1 MPFYREHVC
10 AAGSPL
16 ELLQPET
23 LRWKV
28 MEPVNLLGKEKFSA
42 VDIRLRVKGGGHV
55 SQAYGAAH
63 CTYVGLISHLQVLS
77 PRLRSE
83 ACLSHYTL
91 APSLLRGLLS
101 TLYQP
106 STSSLKSCHR
116 FDALSVWLR
125 SNPAGDCQGPGGL
138 LPEMC
143 AQACTVSAPWL
154 IVYICLLLCTSL
166 AKQGR

>member
-1 MPFYREHVC
+1 MC

-63 CTYVGLISHLQVLS
+63 CTHARPGQPQACKCCPRNGLK
-77 PRLRSE
+77 LRSE
-83 ACLSHYTL
+83 ASVCRSCICTIAFAGL
-91 APSLLRGLLS
+91 AEQIAS
-101 TLYQP
+101 TGHFQ
-106 STSSLKSCHR
+106 
-116 FDALSVWLR
+116 LSV
-125 SNPAGDCQGPGGL
+125 
-138 LPEMC
+138 
-143 AQACTVSAPWL
+143 
-154 IVYICLLLCTSL
+154 SL
-166 AKQGR
+166 SLSPT